1 MMKKVVELIT
11 KKTIEIGPLP
21 TCQGWV
27 YEPEVPL
34 MMNEK
39 FLGTSTITREDTRI
53 RFAQQ

>member
-1 MMKKVVELIT
+1 MKKVVELIT